1 MDGDLSAK
9 KEKKKEKGKERKR
22 KKKSRKKGYKS
33 REKESKGRG
42 GKGVR
47 WRGRV
52 GIRAEKV
59 SKIKNKNERTYEK

>member
-1 MDGDLSAK
+1 M
-9 KEKKKEKGKERKR
+9 E
-22 KKKSRKKGYKS
+22 KKSRKKGFKS

-52 GIRAEKV
+52 GIRAERV
-59 SKIKNKNERTYEK
+59 SKVKNKKERTYEK